1 MPVDMKRVIA
11 ETLAKMV
18 EKTEVDKITAT
29 ALIRECH
36 ISRQTFYYH
45 FKDLMDVFQ
54 WSVRQATQELVK
66 QSLEAEDT
74 HTALQ
79 EFIRFSADHY
89 GVMKK
94 LLESHNRAQLEKLLI
109 EAVGTY
115 LWEVA
120 RHKRLISSG
129 DPEELEIALQF
140 ITYGLVGV
148 LLSRCGDPR
157 LDQDKLAKQLEPLLI
172 NQRLFLERQS

>member
-1 MPVDMKRVIA
+1 M
-11 ETLAKMV
+11 
-18 EKTEVDKITAT
+18 
-29 ALIRECH
+29 
-36 ISRQTFYYH
+36 
-45 FKDLMDVFQ
+45 
-54 WSVRQATQELVK
+54 
-66 QSLEAEDT
+66 
-74 HTALQ
+74 
-79 EFIRFSADHY
+79 
-89 GVMKK
+89 MKK